1 MTALRRLAF
10 LLALSAVASTAPVDA
25 QPVTEP
31 AVKAAF
37 LFKFLGYVDW
47 PPQALAG
54 DTPYAIGVAGADD
67 VAAELERITTGRNLN
82 GRRIAVR
89 RIREG
94 EPVRGV
100 HVLFVGR
107 GQANARELLRT
118 VQRQS
123 VLTVT
128 DAERGLELG
137 SVINLV
143 AFDDHVGFEV
153 SLEAAERAGLGI
165 SSRML
170 AVARRVVPRSQ
181 T

>member
-1 MTALRRLAF
+1 MTALRRLAY
-10 LLALSAVASTAPVDA
+10 LVVLSAVASTAPAEA

-47 PPQALAG
+47 PPQALGA
-54 DTPYAIGVAGADD
+54 DTPYVIGVAGADD
-67 VAAELERITTGRNLN
+67 VAGELERITNGRIVN
-82 GRRIAVR
+82 GRRVAVR
-89 RIREG
+89 RVREG
-94 EPVRGV
+94 EPVRGM

-107 GQANARELLRT
+107 GQANARELIRT

-143 AFDDHVGFEV
+143 NFDDHVGFEV
-153 SLEAAERAGLGI
+153 SLEAAERAALVI

-170 AVARRVVPRSQ
+170 AVARRVVPRAQS
-181 T
+181 